1 MKLEGTTND
10 VKTEKKLTKTI
21 AIVNIKDETNIREI
35 QRSRKGGRREKSN
48 NDNTIIAASKTPKE
62 VDILRGK

>member
-48 NDNTIIAASKTPKE
+48 NDNTIIAASKT
-62 VDILRGK
+62 